1 MRFSYAMLPD
11 YPLSESL
18 ASIKKADELGFY
30 AVYAADETWHKDLWL
45 LFAAAAASTSRIRL
59 GPSISG
65 VVLREPTLIAQA
77 AATLDELTNGRAEVA
92 VSSGN
97 FGLLAQYNIDW
108 AKTKPLSR
116 VKEAVHVIRTLLDE
130 GVITYDGEF
139 FKYNGL
145 FTFARPVQEHL
156 PVKMGA
162 MRGPRSFEAAAEFS
176 DGCHHALS
184 YTREAYEYMME
195 HCAIGAE
202 RAGKKLQDLDMGSWV
217 VFSVAEDSAVAKD
230 AARSMVGLYASSM
243 PHEQLKRNGVDPA
256 EMAPIIE
263 AIGAG
268 DMARGIELTNP
279 EIAERLSIAGTPEE
293 CVAKIKEQVEPTGV
307 NHMILAITDAALVK
321 ALMGR
326 ELEGVPDI
334 NAQLQL
340 VHDKVMPAFDS

>member
-1 MRFSYAMLPD
+1 MKFSYAMLPD

-18 ASIKKADELGFY
+18 ASIQKADELGFH

-59 GPSISG
+59 GPSVSG
-65 VVLREPTLIAQA
+65 VCLREPTLIAQA
-77 AATLDELTNGRAEVA
+77 AATLDELTDGRAEVA

-97 FGLLAQYNIDW
+97 FGLLAQYKIEW

-116 VKEAVHVIRTLLDE
+116 VVESVQVIRTLLDD
-130 GVITYDGEF
+130 GVISFDGEF
-139 FKYNGL
+139 FQYDGL
-145 FTFARPVQEHL
+145 FTFARPVQDRL

-162 MRGPRSFEAAAEFS
+162 MRGPKSFEAAAEFS

-184 YTREAYEYMME
+184 YTREAYEYMIE
-195 HCAIGAE
+195 HCTIGAE
-202 RAGKKLQDLDMGSWV
+202 RAGKNVQDLDLGSWV
-217 VFSVAEDSAVAKD
+217 VFSIADDSAVAKD

-243 PHEQLKRNGVDPA
+243 PEEQLRRNGVEP
-256 EMAPIIE
+256 EEVAPIIA

-268 DMARGIELTNP
+268 DMARGIELTTP
-279 EIAERLSIAGTPEE
+279 DLAERLSIAGTPEE
-293 CVAKIKEQVEPTGV
+293 VTAKIKDQIEPTGV

-334 NAQLQL
+334 NSQLQL
-340 VHDKVMPAFDS
+340 VHDQVMPAFA

>member
-18 ASIKKADELGFY
+18 ASIQKADELGFY

-45 LFAAAAASTSRIRL
+45 LFAAAAASTSRVRL

-65 VVLREPTLIAQA
+65 VCLREPTLIAQA
-77 AATLDELTNGRAEVA
+77 AATLDELTGGRAEVA

-97 FGLLAQYNIDW
+97 FGLLAQYRIDW

-116 VKEAVHVIRTLLDE
+116 VKESVHVIRTLLDD
-130 GVITYDGEF
+130 GVITFDGEF
-139 FKYNGL
+139 FSYDGL

-162 MRGPRSFEAAAEFS
+162 MRGPKSFQASTEFS

-184 YTREAYEYMME
+184 YTREAYEYMIE
-195 HCAIGAE
+195 NCAIGAD
-202 RAGKKLQDLDMGSWV
+202 RAGKNLQDLDLGSWV
-217 VFSVAEDSAVAKD
+217 VFCVAEDSAVAKD

-243 PHEQLKRNGVDPA
+243 PHEQLERNGVKP
-256 EMAPIIE
+256 EEVAPIIA

-268 DMARGIELTNP
+268 DMARGIELTTP
-279 EIAERLSIAGTPEE
+279 DLAERLSIAGTPEE
-293 CVAKIKEQVEPTGV
+293 VTAKIKEQVEPAGV

-334 NAQLQL
+334 NSQLQL
-340 VHDKVMPAFDS
+340 VHDQVMPSFA

>member
-1 MRFSYAMLPD
+1 MLPD

-65 VVLREPTLIAQA
+65 VCLREPTLIAQA
-77 AATLDELTNGRAEVA
+77 AATLDELTGGRAEVA

-97 FGLLAQYNIDW
+97 FGLLAQYGINW

-116 VKEAVHVIRTLLDE
+116 VKEAVHVIRTLLDD
-130 GVITYDGEF
+130 GVITHDGEF

-202 RAGKKLQDLDMGSWV
+202 RAGKNVQDLDMGSWV
-217 VFSVAEDSAVAKD
+217 VFSVADDSAVAKD

-268 DMARGIELTNP
+268 DMAKGIELTNP
-279 EIAERLSIAGTPEE
+279 ELADRLSIAGTPEE
-293 CVAKIKEQVEPTGV
+293 CVEKIKEQVEPTGI

-340 VHDKVMPAFDS
+340 VHDRVMPAFA

>member
-65 VVLREPTLIAQA
+65 VCLREPTLIAQA
-77 AATLDELTNGRAEVA
+77 AATLDELTDGRAEVA

-97 FGLLAQYNIDW
+97 FGLLAQYGIDW

-116 VKEAVHVIRTLLDE
+116 VKEAVHVIRTLLDD

-139 FKYNGL
+139 FTYNGL

-202 RAGKKLQDLDMGSWV
+202 RAGKNVQDLDMGSWV
-217 VFSVAEDSAVAKD
+217 VFSVADDSAVAKD

-243 PHEQLKRNGVDPA
+243 PNEQLKRNGVDPA

-268 DMARGIELTNP
+268 DMAKGIELTNP

-293 CVAKIKEQVEPTGV
+293 CVAKIKEQVEPTGI

-340 VHDKVMPAFDS
+340 VHDRVMPAFA

>member
-1 MRFSYAMLPD
+1 MKFSYAMLPD

-18 ASIKKADELGFY
+18 ASIQKADELGFH

-59 GPSISG
+59 GPSVSG
-65 VVLREPTLIAQA
+65 VCLREPTLIAQA
-77 AATLDELTNGRAEVA
+77 AATLDELTDGRAEVA

-97 FGLLAQYNIDW
+97 FGLLAQYRIEW

-116 VKEAVHVIRTLLDE
+116 VVESVQVIRTLLDD
-130 GVITYDGEF
+130 GVITFDGEF
-139 FKYNGL
+139 FQYDGL
-145 FTFARPVQEHL
+145 FTFARPVQERL

-162 MRGPRSFEAAAEFS
+162 MRGPKSFEAAAEFS

-184 YTREAYEYMME
+184 YTREAYEYMIE
-195 HCAIGAE
+195 HCTIGAE
-202 RAGKKLQDLDMGSWV
+202 RAGKDVQDLDLGSWV
-217 VFSVAEDSAVAKD
+217 VFSIAEDSAIAKD

-243 PHEQLKRNGVDPA
+243 PEEQLRRNGVEP
-256 EMAPIIE
+256 EEVAPIIA

-268 DMARGIELTNP
+268 DMARGIELTTP
-279 EIAERLSIAGTPEE
+279 DLAERLSIAGTPEE
-293 CVAKIKEQVEPTGV
+293 VTAKIKDQIEPTGV

-334 NAQLQL
+334 NSQLQL
-340 VHDKVMPAFDS
+340 VHDRVMPSFG

>member
-1 MRFSYAMLPD
+1 MLPD

-65 VVLREPTLIAQA
+65 VCLREPTLIAQA
-77 AATLDELTNGRAEVA
+77 AATLDELTGGRAEVA

-97 FGLLAQYNIDW
+97 FGLLAQYGIDW

-116 VKEAVHVIRTLLDE
+116 VKEAVHVIRTLLDD
-130 GVITYDGEF
+130 GVITHDGEF

-202 RAGKKLQDLDMGSWV
+202 RAGKNVQDLDMGSWV
-217 VFSVAEDSAVAKD
+217 VFSVADDSAVAKD

-268 DMARGIELTNP
+268 DMAKGIELTNP
-279 EIAERLSIAGTPEE
+279 ELADRLSIAGTPEE
-293 CVAKIKEQVEPTGV
+293 CVEKIKEQVEPTGI

-321 ALMGR
+321 ALVGR

-340 VHDKVMPAFDS
+340 VHDRVMPAFA

>member
-1 MRFSYAMLPD
+1 MLPD

-65 VVLREPTLIAQA
+65 VCLREPTLIAQA
-77 AATLDELTNGRAEVA
+77 AATLDELTGGRAEVA

-97 FGLLAQYNIDW
+97 FGLLAQYGIDW

-116 VKEAVHVIRTLLDE
+116 VKEAVHVIRTLLDD
-130 GVITYDGEF
+130 GVITHDGEF

-202 RAGKKLQDLDMGSWV
+202 RAGKNVQDLDMGSWV
-217 VFSVAEDSAVAKD
+217 VFSVADDSAVAKD

-243 PHEQLKRNGVDPA
+243 PHEQLKRNGVGPA

-268 DMARGIELTNP
+268 DMAKGIELTNP
-279 EIAERLSIAGTPEE
+279 ELADRLSIAGTPEE
-293 CVAKIKEQVEPTGV
+293 CVEKIKEQVEPTGI

-340 VHDKVMPAFDS
+340 VHDRVMPAFA

>member
-18 ASIKKADELGFY
+18 ASIQKADELGFH

-65 VVLREPTLIAQA
+65 VCLREPTLIAQA

-97 FGLLAQYNIDW
+97 FGLLAQYRIDW
-108 AKTKPLSR
+108 AQTKPLSR
-116 VKEAVHVIRTLLDE
+116 VKESVQVIRTLLDD
-130 GVITYDGEF
+130 GVITFDGEF
-139 FKYNGL
+139 FNYSGL

-162 MRGPRSFEAAAEFS
+162 MRGPKSFEAAAEFS

-195 HCAIGAE
+195 HCTIGAE
-202 RAGKKLQDLDMGSWV
+202 RAGKNVQDLDMGSWV
-217 VFSVAEDSAVAKD
+217 VFSVAEDSAIAKD

-243 PHEQLKRNGVDPA
+243 PEEQLRRNGVEP
-256 EMAPIIE
+256 EEVAPVIA

-268 DMARGIELTNP
+268 DMAKGIELTTP
-279 EIAERLSIAGTPEE
+279 DLAERLSIAGTPEE
-293 CVAKIKEQVEPTGV
+293 VTAKIKENVEPTGV

-334 NAQLQL
+334 NSQLQL
-340 VHDKVMPAFDS
+340 VHDRVMPAFAA

>member
-65 VVLREPTLIAQA
+65 VCLREPTLIAQA
-77 AATLDELTNGRAEVA
+77 AATLDELTGGRAEVA

-97 FGLLAQYNIDW
+97 FGLLAQYGIDW

-116 VKEAVHVIRTLLDE
+116 VKEAVHVIRTLLDD

-202 RAGKKLQDLDMGSWV
+202 RAGKNVQDLDMGSWV
-217 VFSVAEDSAVAKD
+217 VFSVADDSAVAKD

-268 DMARGIELTNP
+268 DMTKGIELTNP
-279 EIAERLSIAGTPEE
+279 ELADRLSIAGTPEE
-293 CVAKIKEQVEPTGV
+293 CVAKIRELVEPTGV

-340 VHDKVMPAFDS
+340 VHDRVMPAFA

>member
-1 MRFSYAMLPD
+1 MLPD

-18 ASIKKADELGFY
+18 SSIRKADELGFY

-65 VVLREPTLIAQA
+65 VCLREPTLIAQA
-77 AATLDELTNGRAEVA
+77 AATLDELTDGRAEVA

-97 FGLLAQYNIDW
+97 FGLLAQYGIDW

-116 VKEAVHVIRTLLDE
+116 VKESVHVIRTLLDD
-130 GVITYDGEF
+130 GVITFEGDFFTYD
-139 FKYNGL
+139 GL

-202 RAGKKLQDLDMGSWV
+202 RAGKDVQDLDLGSWV

-243 PHEQLKRNGVDPA
+243 PHEQLKRNGVKP
-256 EMAPIIE
+256 EEVAPIIE

-268 DMARGIELTNP
+268 DMARGIELTTP
-279 EIAERLSIAGTPEE
+279 ELAERLSIAGTPEE
-293 CVAKIKEQVEPTGV
+293 VTAKIKENVEPTGV

-334 NAQLQL
+334 NSQLQL
-340 VHDKVMPAFDS
+340 VHDKVMPAFA

>member
-1 MRFSYAMLPD
+1 MKFSYAMLPD

-18 ASIKKADELGFY
+18 ASIQKADELGFY

-65 VVLREPTLIAQA
+65 VCLREPTLIAQA

-116 VKEAVHVIRTLLDE
+116 VKEAVQVIRTFLDE
-130 GVITYDGEF
+130 GVITHEGEF
-139 FKYNGL
+139 FNYNGL

-195 HCAIGAE
+195 HCGIGAE
-202 RAGKKLQDLDMGSWV
+202 RAGKNVQDLDMGSWV
-217 VFSVAEDSAVAKD
+217 VFSVAEDSAIAKD

-243 PHEQLKRNGVDPA
+243 PHEQLKRNGVHPD
-256 EMAPIIE
+256 EVAPIIE

-268 DMARGIELTNP
+268 DMARGIELTTP
-279 EIAERLSIAGTPEE
+279 DLAERLSIAGTPEE
-293 CVAKIKEQVEPTGV
+293 VTAKIKENVEPTGV

-340 VHDKVMPAFDS
+340 VHDKVMPAFA